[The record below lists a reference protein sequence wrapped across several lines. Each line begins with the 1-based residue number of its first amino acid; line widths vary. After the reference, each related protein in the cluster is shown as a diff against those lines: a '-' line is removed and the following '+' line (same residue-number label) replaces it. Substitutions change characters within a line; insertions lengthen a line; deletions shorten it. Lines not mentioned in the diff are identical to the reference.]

1 MQTLPSADPF
11 DPNFRRLVYVKYADD
26 WMVGIRGPHA
36 DAKNIHVMNLI
47 SDFLESKLKLNLN
60 KEKTLITQ
68 LQKDKVLFLGNLI
81 GKARMRTLSK
91 ISRGQPIRN
100 PLKLRFEAP
109 IDRITKKLTSA
120 SFIKNGRS
128 SPKFLWMANSKDQ
141 IITLYNSVLRG

>member
-1 MQTLPSADPF
+1 
-11 DPNFRRLVYVKYADD
+11 
-26 WMVGIRGPHA
+26 
-36 DAKNIHVMNLI
+36 
-47 SDFLESKLKLNLN
+47 
-60 KEKTLITQ
+60 
-68 LQKDKVLFLGNLI
+68 
-81 GKARMRTLSK
+81 MRTLSK

-109 IDRITKKLTSA
+109 IDRIIKKLTSA